1 MKAPIRTFTLALVVM
16 FAPALALAEPAAKFH
31 HVAIEVD
38 AQGRSFFADRESA
51 LTPVAPDASAPTQ
64 TGLIPAGR
72 ISYMRLIPG
81 FVSPWHTAPVRIHL
95 LILQG
100 TMTVETGS
108 GETRT
113 FGAGDVI
120 EFGDQ
125 TGQGHK
131 STVGRDGVLFAMVEI
146 H

>member
-1 MKAPIRTFTLALVVM
+1 MAMLRIFVLTLLATLAAP
-16 FAPALALAEPAAKFH
+16 FATAAPGATFH
-31 HVAIEVD
+31 HVAVEVD
-38 AQGRSFFADRESA
+38 AQGRTSFVDRDSA
-51 LTPVAPDASAPTQ
+51 LTPVAADAAAPVQ

-72 ISYMRLIPG
+72 LSYMRLVPG

-100 TMTVETGS
+100 TMTVEAGS
-108 GETRT
+108 GEKRT
-113 FGAGDVI
+113 FSAGDVI

-125 TGQGHK
+125 TGQGHR
-131 STVGRDGVLFAMVEI
+131 STVGSDGVLFAMVEI